1 MVEGIYHVWFST
13 KGRQV
18 ALEGEL
24 GDDARQLLIETA
36 QRTGIRLFEVEVTA
50 DHAHLLVALTGTQT
64 LPSVMHQLKGAS
76 ARSIFL
82 KYPDLRVDLGHNSFW
97 QKGYGWRKITAAD
110 VPAVRRYIRTQG
122 DRPLRHNV

>member
-1 MVEGIYHVWFST
+1 VVEGLYHVWFST
-13 KGRQV
+13 KGRKR
-18 ALEGEL
+18 ALEGDL

-36 QRTGIRLFEVEVTA
+36 QRTGIRLVQVEVAA

-82 KYPDLRVDLGHNSFW
+82 RYPDLRVDLGHNSFW
-97 QKGYGWRKITAAD
+97 QNGYGWRKITAAD
-110 VPAVRRYIRTQG
+110 VPAVRDYIRTQG